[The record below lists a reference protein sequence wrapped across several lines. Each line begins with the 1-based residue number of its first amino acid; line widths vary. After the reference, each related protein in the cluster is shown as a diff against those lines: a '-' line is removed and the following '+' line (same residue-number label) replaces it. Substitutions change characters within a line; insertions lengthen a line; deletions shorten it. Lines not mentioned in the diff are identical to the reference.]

1 MRTRLLY
8 AGFCLLSAAI
18 GACDRA
24 AAPEKRADGHASR
37 PPNIIVIVS
46 DDQAARTLGVDGNA
60 HIRTPCIDR
69 LAAEGAFFARAY
81 VPLPQ
86 CAPSRAAMLTGRYPH
101 RLGVLTNVE
110 GGVPADAATIAQVLR
125 PSGYRCGLIG
135 KWHLGDESRQQG
147 GFDDAWIVREH
158 DPARAREK
166 YTDPVLLVNGVRRQ
180 EKGYLTDILTQYA
193 IEFVRASDKR
203 PCFLWLAHFS
213 PHEPLAPPPDSRHA
227 YSPADVPLPASI
239 SDDLSGKPAQQRRSA
254 CHAEFE
260 RVGLPEV
267 RWRCAQYYS
276 MISALD
282 ENVGRL
288 VDALRADG
296 RERDTIVF
304 YLSDN
309 GWLNGEHQLHD
320 KGPFFYDELI
330 RTPLIAWAP
339 GRIKP
344 GQRIGALVSSIDLLP
359 TIAGLAGVAAP
370 AGVDGVDFWPLVAG
384 SKQSVRDELYL
395 VYAEKLSS
403 AEFEPMLG
411 VVTSRHKYSRYM
423 SDGAEELYD
432 LAADPFELRN
442 LVAAA
447 ESAAALGD
455 LRARVDR
462 FAAGFQDPFWL
473 HPPTQ
478 PSGEDGGE

>member
-8 AGFCLLSAAI
+8 AGLFFLSAAL

-24 AAPEKRADGHASR
+24 APTTKPADGRASR
-37 PPNIIVIVS
+37 PPNIIVIIS

-110 GGVPADAATIAQVLR
+110 GGIPADAPTIAQVLK
-125 PSGYRCGLIG
+125 PQGYRCGLIG

-147 GFDDAWIVREH
+147 GFEDAWIVREQ
-158 DPARAREK
+158 DPSRAQEK
-166 YTDPVLLVNGVRRQ
+166 YTDPVLLVNGERRQ

-193 IEFVRASDKR
+193 IDFVRAPDER
-203 PCFLWLAHFS
+203 PYFLWLAHFS
-213 PHEPLAPPPDSRHA
+213 PHEPLSPPPDSKHA
-227 YSPADVPLPASI
+227 YSPADVPLPASV
-239 SDDLSGKPAQQRRSA
+239 SDDLSGKPAQQQRSA
-254 CHAEFE
+254 CHKEFE

-288 VDALRADG
+288 LDALRADG
-296 RERDTIVF
+296 RKRDTIVF

-320 KGPFFYDELI
+320 KGPFFYDELL

-339 GRIKP
+339 GRIAA

-359 TIAGLAGVAAP
+359 TIAGLAGAAAP
-370 AGVDGVDFWPLVAG
+370 AGADGVDFWPLATG
-384 SKQSVRDELYL
+384 SRKSVRDELYL
-395 VYAEKLSS
+395 VYAEKLTSQ
-403 AEFEPMLG
+403 EFEPMLG
-411 VVTSRHKYSRYM
+411 IVTSRFKYSRYM
-423 SDGAEELYD
+423 SDGAEELYELD
-432 LAADPFELRN
+432 ADPFEVRN
-442 LVAAA
+442 LVTAGGAAD
-447 ESAAALGD
+447 ALGD
-455 LRARVDR
+455 IRARVDR

-478 PSGEDGGE
+478 PSSADDCE